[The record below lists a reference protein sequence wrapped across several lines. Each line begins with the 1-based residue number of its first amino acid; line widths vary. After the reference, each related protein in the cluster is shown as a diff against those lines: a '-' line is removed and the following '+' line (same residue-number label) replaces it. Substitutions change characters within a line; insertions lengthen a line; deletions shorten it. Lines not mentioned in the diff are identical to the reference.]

1 MSSPLPDLA
10 YLHAFRLI
18 QGVGSKTLRRLAGAF
33 ASLEEA
39 WSARVE
45 HLRSAGIGEKLAA
58 QIDAARPGI
67 APAESWKALLD
78 LGIEAIPFADPRYP
92 TLLREIPDP
101 PFLIYKR
108 GSLDWNALSL
118 VTVVGT
124 RRPTHYGRQATEKLV
139 AGLCRADVGIVS
151 GLALGVDGL
160 AHRAALEYGGRTVAV
175 LGNSLDDASIAP
187 RSHLRLAQE
196 ILQKSGALL
205 SEYPPVT
212 PAGPGTF
219 PARNRLMAGMALG
232 TLVTEAAEGSGSLIT
247 ATHAL
252 EYNREVFAVP
262 GSVFSDFSGG
272 PHALIRGGAK
282 LVARTEDILDEL
294 RLRNIDTAVE
304 TPSAMPTDLA
314 PEEMKLLG
322 LLSHEPLHVDR
333 IVALATLETSI
344 AIASL
349 SMLEMKG
356 LVRNAGDMHY
366 IRTLK

>member
-1 MSSPLPDLA
+1 MSLPDLA
-10 YLHAFRLI
+10 SLHAFRLI
-18 QGVGSKTLRRLAGAF
+18 PGVGSKTLARLSAGF
-33 ASLEEA
+33 ASLEAAWDAPREA
-39 WSARVE
+39 
-45 HLRSAGIGEKLAA
+45 LRAVGIGDRLAET
-58 QIDAARPGI
+58 IIMTRPH
-67 APAESWKALLD
+67 LD
-78 LGIEAIPFADPRYP
+78 PETEWRRLSALGIEAIRLGDGRYP
-92 TLLREIPDP
+92 SLLAEIPDA

-108 GSLDWNALSL
+108 GDLDWNSL
-118 VTVVGT
+118 TLMTVVGT
-124 RRPTHYGRQATEKLV
+124 RRPTHYGRRATEQLV
-139 AGLCRADVGIVS
+139 AGLCRAGIGIVS

-160 AHRAALEYGGRTVAV
+160 AHRTALENSGRTVAV

-187 RSHLRLAQE
+187 RSHLGLAQE
-196 ILQKSGALL
+196 ILRSGGALL

-219 PARNRLMAGMALG
+219 PARNRLMAGMGAG
-232 TLVTEAAEGSGSLIT
+232 VLVTEAAEASGSLIT

-294 RLRNIDTAVE
+294 RLPAGQPAQTAAVILPE
-304 TPSAMPTDLA
+304 DLS
-314 PEEMKLLG
+314 PEEEKLCR

-333 IVALATLETSI
+333 IVQLTTLETSI
-344 AIASL
+344 AIAAL

-356 LVRNAGDMHY
+356 LVRNIGDMHY
-366 IRTLK
+366 IKTLK